1 MNDNQLRRQGMDT
14 PQTSLELIRKLSAVG
29 IALSAEKDNARL
41 MELIL
46 QSAKEVTNADGGT
59 LYTRT
64 EDNKLTFEIMLTE
77 SLGIHMGVPAASPSP
92 CRRSGYLTTMTF
104 LTTRWWRPAPR

>member
-1 MNDNQLRRQGMDT
+1 MDT
-14 PQTSLELIRKLSAVG
+14 PHTALELIKKRSQVG

-64 EDNKLTFEIMLTE
+64 EDDKLIFEIMLTD
-77 SLGIHMGVPAASPSP
+77 SLDIHMGELVGNRLPY
-92 CRRSGYLTTMTF
+92 RR
-104 LTTRWWRPAPR
+104 